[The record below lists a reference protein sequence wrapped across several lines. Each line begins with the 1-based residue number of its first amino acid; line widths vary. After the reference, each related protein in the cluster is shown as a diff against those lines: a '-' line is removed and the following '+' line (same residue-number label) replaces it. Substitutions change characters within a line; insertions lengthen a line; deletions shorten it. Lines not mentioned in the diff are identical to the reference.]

1 MTEGVVQRIR
11 AAGGEIYAISS
22 EPQRLADEAHRD
34 WELDFDSVGDPH
46 QEIPAICSA
55 RGWLTLYAN
64 KGDLDFL
71 QRGTDWTVEH
81 PKGFFQPGVLALAAD
96 GRVLYRWRSVPSV
109 ENLNGTTARPTAR
122 HAWSHI
128 KRSLAKGNGAGD
140 APHDDHPEIDQAP
153 PPRLLFFTAL
163 IANGWFFRVK
173 SFAHNPGSKPV
184 PRRFMAALSRWVLFF
199 AFWAGALAVLPTL
212 WVGLAFGLWLSWI
225 VRDLRRTMGA
235 LDAQVELSGER

>member
-81 PKGFFQPGVLALAAD
+81 PKGFFQPGIVLIC
-96 GRVLYRWRSVPSV
+96 Y
-109 ENLNGTTARPTAR
+109 
-122 HAWSHI
+122 
-128 KRSLAKGNGAGD
+128 
-140 APHDDHPEIDQAP
+140 
-153 PPRLLFFTAL
+153 
-163 IANGWFFRVK
+163 WFEEKHVTK
-173 SFAHNPGSKPV
+173 KH
-184 PRRFMAALSRWVLFF
+184 M
-199 AFWAGALAVLPTL
+199 
-212 WVGLAFGLWLSWI
+212 WLSPPATPKEI
-225 VRDLRRTMGA
+225 GMHFCLATD
-235 LDAQVELSGER
+235 